1 MMGQQTQNESLFYYF
16 RLEEQIPEDH
26 LLRLIDRHIDLSFV
40 RERLKKYYSWT
51 GRPSIDPEVL
61 LRLLLVGYLYG
72 ITSERRLLEEVRMHL
87 AYRWFTR
94 LDFSQEI
101 PDHSTFSK
109 NRHGRFRQSGV
120 FREVF
125 EEIVRRCLAAGL
137 VEGKNLAVDGTMVG
151 ANASRQS
158 RVPREQ
164 LQETAQVSRT
174 VRQYLAELEQA
185 NPVSDTEMV
194 STTDPDAI
202 YATKGS
208 GRAIMAYYDNYLI
221 DTTSRVILGV
231 EATPALFHQEAVAA
245 RKMLEGVAQFG
256 IQPESLGADKGY
268 GSGEFLAWL
277 LKRGVQPHIPV
288 IDRRHQTGGRFTRD
302 QFRYDP
308 ALNVYHCPEG
318 KLLPYRGL
326 SRTTQGYVYQ
336 ASESDCQ
343 GCPQKKRCTTAPSR
357 KLSMHWHEPARQAAR
372 SLVGTPAYERSRRA
386 RYRIEALFAELKQR
400 IRLGCV
406 RLRRLWN
413 VSEQFLLAATAQNVK
428 RLVRFLAQRPPKLQ
442 AHAG

>member
-1 MMGQQTQNESLFYYF
+1 MMGQQTRNESLFYYF

-26 LLRLIDRHIDLSFV
+26 LLRLIDRYVDLSFV
-40 RERLKKYYSWT
+40 RERLKRFYSWT
-51 GRPSIDPEVL
+51 GRPSVDPEVL

-158 RVPREQ
+158 RIPREQ
-164 LQETAQVSRT
+164 LEQAAQVSRT
-174 VRQYLAELEQA
+174 VQEYLGELEQV
-185 NPVSDTEMV
+185 NPVSKTEMV

-202 YATKGS
+202 YTTKGS
-208 GRAIMAYYDNYLI
+208 GRAMMAYYDNYLI
-221 DTTSRVILGV
+221 DTRSRVILGV

-245 RKMLEGVAQFG
+245 RKMLEGIAQFG

-277 LKRGVQPHIPV
+277 LERGVQPHIPV

-302 QFRYDP
+302 QFRYDA
-308 ALNVYHCPEG
+308 ALNAYQCPEE
-318 KLLPYRGL
+318 KLLIYRGL
-326 SRTTQGYVYQ
+326 SRMTQGYVYQ
-336 ASESDCQ
+336 ASKSDCK
-343 GCPQKKRCTTAPSR
+343 GCAQKKRCTTAPSR
-357 KLSMHWHEPARQAAR
+357 KICVHWQEPARQAAR
-372 SLVGTPAYERSRRA
+372 LLAGTPAYEQSRRA
-386 RYRIEALFAELKQR
+386 RYKIEALFAELKHR
-400 IRLGCV
+400 IRLDRV

-413 VSEQFLLAATAQNVK
+413 VGEQFLLAATAQNLK
-428 RLVRFLAQRPPKLQ
+428 RLMRFFVQRPPQLEPQ
-442 AHAG
+442 VH